1 VTDMSHERVNAEVEQ
16 AMDCNTHA
24 VCTSCTA

>member
-1 VTDMSHERVNAEVEQ
+1 MSHERVNAEVEQ